1 MPDVPRG
8 PRYVRYAERTSP
20 APQLAGDEAR
30 PSAEELLR
38 QLAALAQGDPRR
50 AALRDRVIEI
60 HLPQARS
67 VATRYQH
74 RGEPVDD
81 LVQVAT
87 IGLIKAVDGYDPQHG
102 NLFLTYAMPMM
113 LGEVKRHFRDKAWVV
128 RVPRDVQE
136 LSLQLTTAVPQ
147 LTQELG
153 RSPTVGELAGHLV
166 VTGEQVLEAKE
177 AADAYSTLSLD
188 EPATREN
195 QGVTIA
201 DSLPSEDPAYDKV
214 LDRESLR
221 PLIEALP
228 EREKRIV
235 LMRFFTEMSQSQ
247 IAEVIGISQ
256 MHVSRLLARTCA
268 QLREGFR
275 DARGEPEA

>member
-8 PRYVRYAERTSP
+8 TRHVRYAERP
-20 APQLAGDEAR
+20 PPPEGAGESQ
-30 PSAEELLR
+30 PSAEELLQ
-38 QLAALAQGDPRR
+38 QLAELPQGDPRR
-50 AALRDRVIEI
+50 AALRDRVIEM

-67 VATRYQH
+67 IAARYQY

-87 IGLIKAVDGYDPQHG
+87 IGLIKAVDGYDPRHG
-102 NLFLTYAMPMM
+102 TLFLTYAMPMM
-113 LGEVKRHFRDKAWVV
+113 FGEVKRHFRDKAWVV

-136 LSLQLTTAVPQ
+136 LSLQLTAAVPQ

-153 RSPTVGELAGHLV
+153 RSPTVSELAGHLV

-195 QGVTIA
+195 QRVTIA
-201 DSLPSEDPAYDKV
+201 DSLPSEDPAYDMV

-221 PLIEALP
+221 PLLEALP

-268 QLREGFR
+268 QLREGIL
-275 DARGEPEA
+275 DAREESGA